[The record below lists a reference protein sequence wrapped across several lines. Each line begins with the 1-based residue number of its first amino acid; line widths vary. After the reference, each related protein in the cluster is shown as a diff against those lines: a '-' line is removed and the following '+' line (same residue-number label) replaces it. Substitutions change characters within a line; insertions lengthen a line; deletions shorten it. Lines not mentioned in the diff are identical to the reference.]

1 MDIGVYR
8 PATGTAVAAVE
19 TILTVPAAL
28 PAVLTQNN
36 LGELAGAKLL
46 AHAGLAVK
54 NIAVGNAS
62 TPQGLLETIQ
72 GPVLANYR
80 KNRHAYTVLIIPPA
94 PGGWLAGSAR
104 YCLRHRR

>member
-54 NIAVGNAS
+54 DIGVRDAS
-62 TPQGLLETIQ
+62 TPQGLLELADSS
-72 GPVLANYR
+72 VLGNYR
-80 KNRHAYTVLIIPPA
+80 KNRHM
-94 PGGWLAGSAR
+94 
-104 YCLRHRR
+104 